1 MSDIKLNIEI
11 GLSAL
16 NSGIYK
22 IKFRN
27 DYNYLIIHQITD
39 ECDYS
44 DYVASFPENV
54 RYISSYESGLSKSR
68 NMAIENAKYDY
79 LWLMD
84 DDMEI
89 DDAAWDYLTKFI
101 SDYKNSPLLV
111 VSHSL
116 AKKYNNEKERI
127 KRLNPI
133 TAAGICSVDMI
144 LKISALDGIRF
155 NSDFG
160 LGAKYPSGE
169 EYIFACDLMRAG
181 KKIYKSNKICSNHP
195 DTTSSDK
202 TYPNKDAFSTKKKMF
217 KVANGKYLGS
227 ILYIAFVVK
236 KLLY

>member
-44 DYVASFPENV
+44 DYVTSFPENV

-169 EYIFACDLMRAG
+169 EYIFAC
-181 KKIYKSNKICSNHP
+181 
-195 DTTSSDK
+195 
-202 TYPNKDAFSTKKKMF
+202 
-217 KVANGKYLGS
+217 
-227 ILYIAFVVK
+227 
-236 KLLY
+236 